1 MGMELTQV
9 QAFYG
14 LRAIATPT
22 GTNISNDV
30 QIGESNTA
38 VSLTGD
44 VAYSLRAIFAGG
56 SDVLALD
63 LTTND
68 TTGSTAWVAGTAQVE
83 TATAAGTI
91 TGSGN
96 ATVVVTAAGMISSP
110 RTISVAV
117 VNGDTPTQWAAKV
130 RAALES
136 DAGVSALFTVGGST
150 TSITLTRKPTTSYTV
165 GTSTVGIYPA
175 DDTTLNIRLDN
186 GTCTG
191 ITTASTS
198 ANTTAGVATDGVK
211 IYDGDGNDFEG
222 VAIPAL
228 STINSLLIKN
238 AGSGSITATGSTDS
252 FPVGATSGVLFFPV
266 GSGVEVGNQTDLDF
280 TSSDTTDLSITVIGT
295 AA

>member
-1 MGMELTQV
+1 MILTNSR
-9 QAFYG
+9 ATFG
-14 LRAIATPT
+14 LNTRATPT
-22 GTNISNDV
+22 ATNVTGPV
-30 QIGESNTA
+30 QIGANNETVTLTA
-38 VSLTGD
+38 D

-63 LTTND
+63 LTAND

-96 ATVVVTAAGMISSP
+96 ATVIVTAAGMTGSP
-110 RTISVAV
+110 KTISVAV
-117 VNGDTPTQWAAKV
+117 TNGDTAATWAGKV
-130 RAALES
+130 RTALAA
-136 DAGVSALFTVGGST
+136 DTAVSALFTVSGST
-150 TSITLTRKPTTSYTV
+150 TSIVLTRRPTTSYTV

-175 DDTTLNIRLDN
+175 NDATLNISLAN

-191 ITTASTS
+191 ITTAGTS
-198 ANTTAGVATDGVK
+198 ANTTSGVATDGVK

-228 STINSLLIKN
+228 ATINSVLFKN
-238 AGSGSITATGSTDS
+238 SSFGPIAVTGSTDS
-252 FPVGATSGVLFFPV
+252 FTLSGRSGSLFFPLDSDTE
-266 GSGVEVGNQTDLDF
+266 SGIETLLNF

>member
-1 MGMELTQV
+1 MTLTQV

-30 QIGESNTA
+30 QIGIGNTVQALES
-38 VSLTGD
+38 D
-44 VAYSLRAIFAGG
+44 VAYSLRAIFAGSG
-56 SDVLALD
+56 DILD
-63 LTTND
+63 LNPATND

-96 ATVVVTAAGMISSP
+96 ATVIVTAAGMTGSP
-110 RTISVAV
+110 KTISVAV
-117 VNGDTPTQWAAKV
+117 TNGDTAATWAEKV
-130 RAALES
+130 RVALTS
-136 DAGVSALFTVGGST
+136 DTAVSALFTVGGST
-150 TSITLTRKPTTSYTV
+150 TAITLTRKPTNTYTV
-165 GTSTVGIYPA
+165 GAETVNVYPA
-175 DDTTLNIRLDN
+175 NDGTLNVSLDN

-211 IYDGDGNDFEG
+211 IYDGDGKDFEG
-222 VAIPAL
+222 ATIP
-228 STINSLLIKN
+228 TIGSFNGILIKVN
-238 AGSGSITATGSTDS
+238 NGSLAMTSTG
-252 FPVGATSGVLFFPV
+252 
-266 GSGVEVGNQTDLDF
+266 GVECAGLITNSIVINLNQDGTGDSQKTF
-280 TSSDTTDLSITVIGT
+280 TASASSDVEIIVIGT